1 MGKSKKVKKP
11 REIGDVAIP
20 EGFKDRMREQLGEEA
35 DSLLE
40 ALNEEPA
47 VSIRLNRRKP
57 FSGALFE
64 GMEPVEWSEN
74 GYYLPYRPD
83 FTLNP
88 LFHAGLFYVQEAA
101 SMVHE
106 QIVKLLAE
114 RLRGEEKG
122 VHLTVLDLCAAPG
135 GKSTAALNSLDD
147 EDVLVANEYDRKRS
161 GILKSNIERWGA
173 PGVIVTSADA
183 SAYGEE
189 EEMFDLI
196 IVDAPCSGEGMMR
209 REPVARTQ
217 WSEKLV
223 ENCARLQKEIVG
235 DVLPALKEGGYIVY
249 STCTFNREE
258 NEDNVNFF
266 IQEYGLKPVE
276 LPLRGVDSRGSA
288 SVRFMP
294 HLTRG
299 EGLFVAVLQKEGNEA
314 PSDVT
319 RRDEEV
325 YSEVE
330 IKERKYLMSQ
340 GVRGIYERL
349 KRNRR
354 INILSAGIAIAEKK
368 GDVQTPVSILVLS
381 SDTRVREG
389 YPAVEVD
396 EATAVS
402 FLRGDSLRFPEGTE
416 TGYVA
421 INYKGYPLGLVKNIG
436 SRANNLYPK
445 ELRILKR

>member
-11 REIGDVAIP
+11 REIGDIAIP
-20 EGFKDRMREQLGEEA
+20 EDFKERMREQFGEGA

-40 ALNEEPA
+40 ALNEGPA

-57 FSGALFE
+57 FSGMLFE

-114 RLRGEEKG
+114 RLRGVEKG

-147 EDVLVANEYDRKRS
+147 GDVLVANEYDRKRS

-217 WSEKLV
+217 WCEKLV

-235 DVLPALKEGGYIVY
+235 DVLPALKEGGYMVY

-266 IQEYGLKPVE
+266 IREYGLKPVE

-288 SVRFMP
+288 SARFMP
-294 HLTRG
+294 HLTRS

-314 PSDVT
+314 PLDVT
-319 RRDEEV
+319 RGDEEG

-340 GVRGIYERL
+340 GVRSIYERL

-368 GDVQTPVSILVLS
+368 GDVQTPVSTLVLS
-381 SDTRVREG
+381 SDPRVREG
-389 YPAVEVD
+389 FPAVEVD

-416 TGYVA
+416 KGYVA